1 MSSFNFPFCL
11 SAVKPDNINFIA
23 NDTTNK
29 ICLGWIVKFICTADA
44 KPAVDTNS
52 LSEDETIVDTDVSG
66 VWIRPQN
73 KFGHVMY
80 RREAN
85 N

>member
-1 MSSFNFPFCL
+1 MTQP
-11 SAVKPDNINFIA
+11 
-23 NDTTNK
+23 NK
-29 ICLGWIVKFICTADA
+29 TCLGWIVKFICTADA